1 MTSKFSAARVVL
13 LALAAAIVA
22 LVIAALLVVS
32 LRSAPQVHGENT
44 PEGVVQRYLMAFEA
58 EDLPAMQGY
67 TVEGQSRTL
76 CSPEPYA
83 PQPLDVQL
91 LRSSVEESSATV
103 RTRFNTRDA
112 QFLPLGNLSSYEE
125 AFELRKIDGAWLI
138 DRMPWQVGLCT
149 AEEMG
154 Y

>member
-1 MTSKFSAARVVL
+1 M
-13 LALAAAIVA
+13 
-22 LVIAALLVVS
+22 
-32 LRSAPQVHGENT
+32 
-44 PEGVVQRYLMAFEA
+44 
-58 EDLPAMQGY
+58 
-67 TVEGQSRTL
+67 
-76 CSPEPYA
+76 
-83 PQPLDVQL
+83 QL
-91 LRSSVEESSATV
+91 LRSTVGESSATV